1 MNTEKNSTLVPDL
14 HPNKRDLMEACH
26 SEVVVATVGV
36 EGIVAAEATVA
47 QATMVEQEARRTAG
61 LTQRRWEAV
70 VTRDSAR
77 QRPRLTHRTINTITG
92 EALSD
97 TRPPLPLR
105 LNQKHF
111 GGPTV
116 PKALSLTL
124 KEAVNHRVDTRAL
137 PSKATQDPC

>member
-1 MNTEKNSTLVPDL
+1 MNTEKNSTLVPGL
-14 HPNKRDLMEACH
+14 RPNRQDLMEACQ
-26 SEVVVATVGV
+26 SEVVVGTVGV
-36 EGIVAAEATVA
+36 AGIAGAEVTVA
-47 QATMVEQEARRTAG
+47 QATMEEREAHRTAG

-70 VTRDSAR
+70 VTRASAR

-92 EALSD
+92 AALSD

-124 KEAVNHRVDTRAL
+124 KVAVKHQVDTRAL